1 MEAQQIVCSEIML
14 VERRYVCTDMCSKK
28 LLEKQPCRIGV
39 FVQHLAAEA
48 VDVNEIEIDYE
59 PEQAS
64 QWLLSF
70 VCAYSAIQEHERRL
84 RMKADA

>member
-1 MEAQQIVCSEIML
+1 M
-14 VERRYVCTDMCSKK
+14 
-28 LLEKQPCRIGV
+28 

-48 VDVNEIEIDYE
+48 VDVNEIEVDYE

-70 VCAYSAIQEHERRL
+70 ICSCSSLQEREKRL
-84 RMKADA
+84 KMEADA

>member
-1 MEAQQIVCSEIML
+1 MSAQRSFLRNNHVG
-14 VERRYVCTDMCSKK
+14 
-28 LLEKQPCRIGV
+28 LEC
-39 FVQHLAAEA
+39 VQHPAAEA
-48 VDVNEIEIDYE
+48 VDVNEIEVDYE

-70 VCAYSAIQEHERRL
+70 VCAHSSIQEHGKRL